1 MIAKLFKL
9 SNEVEAHAKEVE
21 YGCETLKQVLE
32 PMAFSYNEDL
42 PKLPE
47 TIPLSEYQLD
57 FIAPE
62 SKLFVDTIANL
73 KLQSIIFL
81 TTVFLLI
88 NFHNSIITP
97 LGTESWRSIEIDCH
111 QISVTTNTYIC
122 RCQLHG

>member
-9 SNEVEAHAKEVE
+9 SNELEAYAKEVE

-47 TIPLSEYQLD
+47 TILLSEYQLD

-62 SKLFVDTIANL
+62 SKLFVDILANL
-73 KLQSIIFL
+73 KS
-81 TTVFLLI
+81 
-88 NFHNSIITP
+88 
-97 LGTESWRSIEIDCH
+97 
-111 QISVTTNTYIC
+111 
-122 RCQLHG
+122 